1 MALAFDAGGTA
12 RQEDIWVADLTEEET
27 KEFLALHGHEN
38 KWEDFVDAC
47 ASAQYNN
54 MLIDEAV
61 LAAFKRFFGGGDF
74 EFISGGFRIGDLAKA
89 CENLKRLA

>member
-1 MALAFDAGGTA
+1 M
-12 RQEDIWVADLTEEET
+12 TEEEA
-27 KEFLALHGHEN
+27 KEFLALHGHEKN
-38 KWEDFVDAC
+38 WKDFVDAC

-54 MLIDEAV
+54 MLIDEGV
-61 LAAFKRFFGGGDF
+61 LAAFNRFFGGGGGGF